1 MNAQARKRQLLEEW
15 AYFITQNA
23 HTGHLTGGRVC
34 PIGSIEAI
42 AGPRVGAL
50 EIHAGVNSGS
60 LMKSLSA
67 SQCALLRQF
76 VPWHFTGNPQAF
88 MHGRYVRIEAGWPR
102 ELATSMI
109 RLSDL
114 SDKPPLGGRFVAGMS
129 EEGDTVVP
137 TLDDRTPHFLI
148 SGTTG
153 SGKSVTMRS
162 IALQLSADPKNQL
175 VLVDGKYGDSL
186 RAVQRLAG
194 VVGPCAVDTEAARNA
209 LGWVHAQMRQRY
221 LSGKWQTR
229 LVVLIDEVQEFI
241 EDAMFVSLLQRL
253 TSQGRA
259 AHVHC
264 IVGTQ
269 HPTVDSFGDTRI
281 RRMLPGKIALM
292 VDDPDASR
300 VAVGGALPRAD
311 QLLGAGDAYTIG
323 PGSCHR
329 VQIAYA
335 DDAIDD
341 DARLGRWEFPGWPM
355 YEPEDPREMGEE
367 VNWSYSG
374 AELAVSIVS
383 AQKGEGRPT
392 MIKRLEEAGL
402 GRPGSQRAARLLDL
416 GREAFEWLSEHDH
429 AACLPGNGHGE
440 SEIAPETLF
449 GRADLSLYN
458 GGQAGSQEA
467 N

>member
-1 MNAQARKRQLLEEW
+1 MNAQAHKRQLLEQW
-15 AYFITQNA
+15 AYYITQNA
-23 HTGHLTGGRVC
+23 HTGHLTGGKVC

-50 EIHAGVNSGS
+50 EIHAGVDSGR
-60 LMKSLSA
+60 LMKSLSTN
-67 SQCALLRQF
+67 QCALLRQF

-102 ELATSMI
+102 ELATAMI
-109 RLSDL
+109 RLSEL

-153 SGKSVTMRS
+153 SGKSVAMRS
-162 IALQLSADPKNQL
+162 IALQLSADPRNQL
-175 VLVDGKYGDSL
+175 VMVDGKYGDSL
-186 RAVQRLAG
+186 RPVQRLAG
-194 VVGPCAVDTEAARNA
+194 VVGPCAVDMEAARNA

-221 LSGKWQTR
+221 LSGKWQSR
-229 LVVLIDEVQEFI
+229 LVILIDEVQEFV
-241 EDAMFVSLLQRL
+241 EDGMFVSLLQKL

-264 IVGTQ
+264 ILGTQ

-335 DDAIDD
+335 DDDIDD
-341 DARLGRWEFPGWPM
+341 DGRFGRWEFSRWPM

-367 VNWSYSG
+367 VNWSYTG
-374 AELAVSIVS
+374 AELAVSIIS
-383 AQKGEGRPT
+383 AKEGEGRPT
-392 MIKRLEEAGL
+392 MIRRLEEADL
-402 GRPGSQRAARLLDL
+402 GRPGAERAIRLLDL
-416 GREAFEWLSEHDH
+416 GREAYQWLLDNNCNV
-429 AACLPGNGHGE
+429 CLAKRGQT
-440 SEIAPETLF
+440 SAEIGPEALF
-449 GRADLSLYN
+449 GQRQDAAL
-458 GGQAGSQEA
+458 
-467 N
+467 